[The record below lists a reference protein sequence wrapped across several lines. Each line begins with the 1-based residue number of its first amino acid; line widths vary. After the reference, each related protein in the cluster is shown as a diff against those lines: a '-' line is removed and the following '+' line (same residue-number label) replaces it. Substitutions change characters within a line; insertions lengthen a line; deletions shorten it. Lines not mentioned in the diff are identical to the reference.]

1 MMVLSQFP
9 YGKIG
14 SVFSL
19 IRYGM
24 EDISITPSISNPK
37 RLTNKNNGDEWYNY
51 YAGFS
56 DSFVSEILESLELP
70 KDATILD
77 PWNGSGTTTLNC
89 ALAGYNVIG
98 IDLNPVMNIIAK
110 SKFSDSNDVFSALKI
125 VKGLRVNC
133 YPKNTFDKSDF
144 LLHWFDSNT
153 ASYIRYIS
161 HYLQKRCKDISL
173 SSVYSLIFLAL
184 FSLVRKYVGKFI
196 ASNPT
201 WVKKSKLD
209 DEKVSINNKKIKSDL
224 LDFINGKLCST
235 YIDKAI
241 TVGNEI
247 FHCSSSTNLPLDDNS
262 IDAIITSPPYC
273 TRIDYGIA
281 TSPELG
287 VLLGNYPKAIDEL
300 RRKLT
305 GRTTIDKKELE
316 VNCVGPMANS
326 ILKEILEHDSH
337 ASSSYY
343 YKNFAQ
349 YFIEIKKSLA
359 EIKRVIKKHGYF
371 VCVVQDSYYKEI
383 YCDLATIF
391 TEMAEENDLQ
401 LIHRQDFIS
410 KFLMANINNK
420 AKKYRDKMTANETV
434 LVFQSK

>member
-1 MMVLSQFP
+1 
-9 YGKIG
+9 
-14 SVFSL
+14 
-19 IRYGM
+19 M

-56 DSFVSEILESLELP
+56 DSFVREILKSLELP
-70 KDATILD
+70 KEATILD

-110 SKFSDSNDVFSALKI
+110 SKFCDANDVFSALKI
-125 VKGLRVNC
+125 VKGLRVKC
-133 YPKNTFDKSDF
+133 YPKHTLDKSDF
-144 LLHWFDSNT
+144 LLHWFDFNT

-161 HYLQKRCKDISL
+161 KFLQKKCKDISL
-173 SSVYSLIFLAL
+173 STVYSLIFLAL

-201 WVKKSKLD
+201 WVKKSKLE
-209 DEKVSINNKKIKSDL
+209 DEKVSVNNNKIKSDL
-224 LDFINGKLCST
+224 LDFINGKLSST
-235 YIDKAI
+235 YIDKAA
-241 TVGNEI
+241 TVGTEI
-247 FHCSSSTNLPLDDNS
+247 FHCASSTNLPLENNS

-287 VLLGNYPKAIDEL
+287 VLLGNFPKAIDEL

-305 GRTTIDKKELE
+305 GRTTIDKNEFK
-316 VNCVGPMANS
+316 VNNVGPTANS
-326 ILKEILEHDSH
+326 ILQEILEHDSH

-349 YFIEIKKSLA
+349 YFIEIKNSL
-359 EIKRVIKKHGYF
+359 EQIKRVIKKHGYF

-391 TEMAEENDLQ
+391 TEIAEANDLIF
-401 LIHRQDFIS
+401 IHRQDFMS
-410 KFLMANINNK
+410 KFSMANINNK